1 MFDKQKKTKLLT
13 PIVVSNLSIL
23 LGEIKILDKVN
34 CKIHNES
41 IIAILGPNGA
51 GKSMFLKS
59 INGLIGVESRK
70 IYFNS
75 REINDHIRKDMALV
89 FQKPTLLRR
98 TVLENM
104 QFVLEKKNKIS
115 NLQITNLLQRVG
127 LDIYKYKPARLL
139 SGGEQQRLS
148 LARALLINPSLLL
161 LDEPTANLDPYS
173 LNLIEEIILDENKK
187 GKTIILT
194 THDMGQAKRLA
205 KEILFFNKGKLLEQ
219 TKAINFFKKPKTK
232 EAQSYINGKILLWTL
247 FYQNIFG

>member
-1 MFDKQKKTKLLT
+1 MFDKQKKSKSLT

-23 LGEIKILDKVN
+23 LGEIKILDKIN

-219 TKAINFFKKPKTK
+219 TKVINFFKKPKTK
-232 EAQSYINGKILLWTL
+232 EAQSYINGKILL
-247 FYQNIFG
+247 

>member
-1 MFDKQKKTKLLT
+1 MFDNQKKSKSLT
-13 PIVVSNLSIL
+13 PIVVSNLSLL
-23 LGEIKILDKVN
+23 LGKTKILDKIK

-41 IIAILGPNGA
+41 IVAVLGPNGA
-51 GKSMFLKS
+51 GKSMFLKT
-59 INGLIGVESRK
+59 INGLIGVH
-70 IYFNS
+70 S
-75 REINDHIRKDMALV
+75 REIKFNSIEINDYIRKKIAMV

-98 TVLENM
+98 SVFENM
-104 QFVLEKKNKIS
+104 QFVLERKNKLS
-115 NLQITNLLQRVG
+115 NIEIMKLLQRVS
-127 LDIYKYKPARLL
+127 LDTFKDKPARLL

-219 TKAINFFKKPKTK
+219 TKAINFFKKPNTK
-232 EAQSYINGKILLWTL
+232 EAQSYINGKILL
-247 FYQNIFG
+247 

>member
-1 MFDKQKKTKLLT
+1 
-13 PIVVSNLSIL
+13 
-23 LGEIKILDKVN
+23 
-34 CKIHNES
+34 
-41 IIAILGPNGA
+41 
-51 GKSMFLKS
+51 MFLKT
-59 INGLIGVESRK
+59 INGLIGVKPGK
-70 IYFNS
+70 INFNS
-75 REINDHIRKDMALV
+75 REINDHIRKEIALV

-98 TVLENM
+98 SVFENM
-104 QFVLEKKNKIS
+104 QFVLEKKNPLS
-115 NLQITNLLQRVG
+115 NLEIMKLLQRVG
-127 LDIYKYKPARLL
+127 LGTFKDKPARLL

-219 TKAINFFKKPKTK
+219 TKSINFFKKPKTK
-232 EAQSYINGKILLWTL
+232 EAKSYINGKILL
-247 FYQNIFG
+247 

>member
-1 MFDKQKKTKLLT
+1 MFDKQKKSKSLT

-23 LGEIKILDKVN
+23 LGEIKILDKIN

-70 IYFNS
+70 IFFNS

-232 EAQSYINGKILLWTL
+232 EAQSYINGKILL
-247 FYQNIFG
+247 

>member
-1 MFDKQKKTKLLT
+1 MFEKQKKSKSLT

-23 LGEIKILDKVN
+23 LGEIKILDKIK

-41 IIAILGPNGA
+41 IVAVLGPNGA
-51 GKSMFLKS
+51 GKSMFLKT
-59 INGLIGVESRK
+59 INGLIAVESRK
-70 IYFNS
+70 INFNS
-75 REINDHIRKDMALV
+75 KEINDYIRKEIAMV

-219 TKAINFFKKPKTK
+219 TRAINFFKKPKTK
-232 EAQSYINGKILLWTL
+232 EAQSYINGKILL
-247 FYQNIFG
+247 

>member
-23 LGEIKILDKVN
+23 LGEIKILDKIN

-232 EAQSYINGKILLWTL
+232 EAQSYINGKILL
-247 FYQNIFG
+247 

>member
-1 MFDKQKKTKLLT
+1 MFDIQKKSKSLT
-13 PIVVSNLSIL
+13 PIVISNLSLL
-23 LGEIKILDKVN
+23 LGKTKILDKIN
-34 CKIHNES
+34 CKINNKS
-41 IIAILGPNGA
+41 IFAILGPNGA
-51 GKSMFLKS
+51 GKSMFLKT
-59 INGLIGVESRK
+59 INGLIGVKPGK
-70 IYFNS
+70 INFNS
-75 REINDHIRKDMALV
+75 REINDHIRKEIALV

-98 TVLENM
+98 SVFENM
-104 QFVLEKKNKIS
+104 QFVLEKKNPLS
-115 NLQITNLLQRVG
+115 NLEIMKLLQRVG
-127 LDIYKYKPARLL
+127 LGTFKDKPARLL

-219 TKAINFFKKPKTK
+219 TKAIKFFKKPKTK
-232 EAQSYINGKILLWTL
+232 EAQSYINGKILL
-247 FYQNIFG
+247 

>member
-1 MFDKQKKTKLLT
+1 MFDNQKKSKSLT
-13 PIVVSNLSIL
+13 PIVVSNLSLL
-23 LGEIKILDKVN
+23 LGKTKILDKIK

-41 IIAILGPNGA
+41 IVAVLGPNGA
-51 GKSMFLKS
+51 GKSMFLKT

-70 IYFNS
+70 INFNS
-75 REINDHIRKDMALV
+75 IEINNYIRKEIAMV

-98 TVLENM
+98 SVFENM
-104 QFVLEKKNKIS
+104 QFVLDKKNKLS
-115 NLQITNLLQRVG
+115 NLEIMKLLQRVS
-127 LDIYKYKPARLL
+127 LDTFKDKPARLL

-173 LNLIEEIILDENKK
+173 VNLIEEIILDENKK

-232 EAQSYINGKILLWTL
+232 EAQSYINGKILL
-247 FYQNIFG
+247 

>member
-1 MFDKQKKTKLLT
+1 MFDKQKKSKSLT

-23 LGEIKILDKVN
+23 LGEIKILDKIN

-148 LARALLINPSLLL
+148 LARALLINPSILL
-161 LDEPTANLDPYS
+161 LDEPTVNLDPYS

-232 EAQSYINGKILLWTL
+232 EAQSYINGKILL
-247 FYQNIFG
+247 

>member
-1 MFDKQKKTKLLT
+1 MFDKQKKSKSLT

-23 LGEIKILDKVN
+23 LGEIKILDKIN

-89 FQKPTLLRR
+89 FQKPKLLRR

-232 EAQSYINGKILLWTL
+232 EAQSYINGKILL
-247 FYQNIFG
+247 

>member
-1 MFDKQKKTKLLT
+1 MFDKQKKSKSLT

-23 LGEIKILDKVN
+23 LGEIKILDKIN

-232 EAQSYINGKILLWTL
+232 EAQSYINGKILL
-247 FYQNIFG
+247 

>member
-1 MFDKQKKTKLLT
+1 MFDNQKKSKSLT

-23 LGEIKILDKVN
+23 LGEIKILDKIN

-205 KEILFFNKGKLLEQ
+205 KEILFFNKGELLEQ
-219 TKAINFFKKPKTK
+219 TKAINFFTKPKTK
-232 EAQSYINGKILLWTL
+232 EAQSYINGKILL
-247 FYQNIFG
+247 

>member
-1 MFDKQKKTKLLT
+1 MSEFALQIDNLKKTYKGGTVALKGISL
-13 PIVVSNLSIL
+13 
-23 LGEIKILDKVN
+23 KV
-34 CKIHNES
+34 KKGDFY
-41 IIAILGPNGA
+41 ALLGPNGA

-232 EAQSYINGKILLWTL
+232 EAQSYINGKILL
-247 FYQNIFG
+247 

>member
-1 MFDKQKKTKLLT
+1 MFDKQKKSKSLT

-23 LGEIKILDKVN
+23 LGEIKILDKIN

-104 QFVLEKKNKIS
+104 QFVSEKKNKIS

-219 TKAINFFKKPKTK
+219 TNAINFFKKPKTK
-232 EAQSYINGKILLWTL
+232 EAQSYINGKILL
-247 FYQNIFG
+247 

>member
-1 MFDKQKKTKLLT
+1 MFDNQKKSKSLT

-23 LGEIKILDKVN
+23 LGEIKILDKIN

-41 IIAILGPNGA
+41 IIAILGTNGA

-75 REINDHIRKDMALV
+75 REINDHIRKDMAIV

-232 EAQSYINGKILLWTL
+232 EAQSYINGKILL
-247 FYQNIFG
+247 

>member
-1 MFDKQKKTKLLT
+1 MFDNQKKSKSLT
-13 PIVVSNLSIL
+13 PIVVSDLSL
-23 LGEIKILDKVN
+23 LFGKTKILDKIK

-41 IIAILGPNGA
+41 IIAVLGPNGA
-51 GKSMFLKS
+51 GKSMFLKT

-70 IYFNS
+70 IKFNLM
-75 REINDHIRKDMALV
+75 EINDYIRKEIAIV

-98 TVLENM
+98 SVFENM
-104 QFVLEKKNKIS
+104 QFVLERKNKLS
-115 NLQITNLLQRVG
+115 NFEIMKLLQRVN
-127 LDIYKYKPARLL
+127 LATSKDKPARLL

-232 EAQSYINGKILLWTL
+232 EAQSYINGKILL
-247 FYQNIFG
+247 

>member
-1 MFDKQKKTKLLT
+1 MFDNQKKSKSLT
-13 PIVVSNLSIL
+13 PIVVSNLSLL
-23 LGEIKILDKVN
+23 LGKTKILDKIK

-41 IIAILGPNGA
+41 IVAVLGPNGA
-51 GKSMFLKS
+51 GKSMFLKT
-59 INGLIGVESRK
+59 INGLIGVH
-70 IYFNS
+70 S
-75 REINDHIRKDMALV
+75 REIKFNLIEINDYIRKEIAMV

-98 TVLENM
+98 SVFENM
-104 QFVLEKKNKIS
+104 QFVLERKS
-115 NLQITNLLQRVG
+115 NLSNIEIMKLLQRVS
-127 LDIYKYKPARLL
+127 LDTFKDKPARLL

-161 LDEPTANLDPYS
+161 LDELTANLDPYS

-232 EAQSYINGKILLWTL
+232 EAQRYINGKILL
-247 FYQNIFG
+247 

>member
-1 MFDKQKKTKLLT
+1 MFDKQKKSKSLT

-23 LGEIKILDKVN
+23 LNEIKILDKIN

-232 EAQSYINGKILLWTL
+232 EAQSYINGKILL
-247 FYQNIFG
+247 

>member
-1 MFDKQKKTKLLT
+1 MFDNQKKSKLLT
-13 PIVVSNLSIL
+13 PLVVSNLSLL
-23 LGEIKILDKVN
+23 LGKTKILDKIK

-41 IIAILGPNGA
+41 IVAVLGPNGA
-51 GKSMFLKS
+51 GKSIFLKT
-59 INGLIGVESRK
+59 INGLNGVESRK
-70 IYFNS
+70 INYNS
-75 REINDHIRKDMALV
+75 KAINDHIRKEIAMV

-98 TVLENM
+98 SVFENM
-104 QFVLEKKNKIS
+104 QFVLEKKNKLS
-115 NLQITNLLQRVG
+115 NIQIMKLLQRVS
-127 LDIYKYKPARLL
+127 LDTFKDKPARLL

-232 EAQSYINGKILLWTL
+232 EAQSYINGKILL
-247 FYQNIFG
+247 

>member
-1 MFDKQKKTKLLT
+1 
-13 PIVVSNLSIL
+13 
-23 LGEIKILDKVN
+23 
-34 CKIHNES
+34 
-41 IIAILGPNGA
+41 
-51 GKSMFLKS
+51 MFLKT
-59 INGLIGVESRK
+59 INGLIGVH
-70 IYFNS
+70 S
-75 REINDHIRKDMALV
+75 REIKFNSIEINDYIRKEIAIV

-98 TVLENM
+98 SVFENM
-104 QFVLEKKNKIS
+104 QFVLEKKYKLS
-115 NLQITNLLQRVG
+115 NLEIMKLLRRVS
-127 LDIYKYKPARLL
+127 LDTFKDKPARLL

-232 EAQSYINGKILLWTL
+232 EAQSYINGKILL
-247 FYQNIFG
+247 

>member
-1 MFDKQKKTKLLT
+1 MFENKKKSKSLT
-13 PIVVSNLSIL
+13 PIVISNLSLL
-23 LGEIKILDKVN
+23 LGKTKILNKIK

-41 IIAILGPNGA
+41 IVAVLGPNGA
-51 GKSMFLKS
+51 GKSMFLKT
-59 INGLIGVESRK
+59 INGLIGIESGK
-70 IYFNS
+70 INFNS
-75 REINDHIRKDMALV
+75 REINDHIRKEIALV

-98 TVLENM
+98 SVFENM
-104 QFVLEKKNKIS
+104 QFVLEKQNKLS
-115 NLQITNLLQRVG
+115 NLEIMKFLQRVG
-127 LDIYKYKPARLL
+127 LDTFKNKPARLL

-219 TKAINFFKKPKTK
+219 TNAINFFKKPKTN
-232 EAQSYINGKILLWTL
+232 EAQSYINGKILL
-247 FYQNIFG
+247 

>member
-1 MFDKQKKTKLLT
+1 MFDEQKKSKSLT
-13 PIVVSNLSIL
+13 PIVISNLSLL
-23 LGEIKILDKVN
+23 LGKTKILDKIK

-41 IIAILGPNGA
+41 IVAVLGPNGA
-51 GKSMFLKS
+51 GKSMFLKT
-59 INGLIGVESRK
+59 INGLIGVESREIK
-70 IYFNS
+70 FNS
-75 REINDHIRKDMALV
+75 IEINDYIRKEIAMV

-98 TVLENM
+98 SVFENM
-104 QFVLEKKNKIS
+104 QFVLGRKNKLS
-115 NLQITNLLQRVG
+115 NIEIMKLLQRVS
-127 LDIYKYKPARLL
+127 LDTFKDKPARLL

-219 TKAINFFKKPKTK
+219 TKTINFFKKPKTE
-232 EAQSYINGKILLWTL
+232 EAQSYINGKILL
-247 FYQNIFG
+247 

>member
-1 MFDKQKKTKLLT
+1 MFDKQNKSKSLT

-23 LGEIKILDKVN
+23 LGEIKILDKIN

-75 REINDHIRKDMALV
+75 REINDHIKKDMALV

-219 TKAINFFKKPKTK
+219 TKTINFFKKPKTK
-232 EAQSYINGKILLWTL
+232 EAQSYINGKILL
-247 FYQNIFG
+247 

>member
-1 MFDKQKKTKLLT
+1 MFDKQKKSKSLT

-23 LGEIKILDKVN
+23 LGEIKILDKIN

-59 INGLIGVESRK
+59 INGLIGVETRK

-205 KEILFFNKGKLLEQ
+205 KEILFFNKGRLLEQ

-232 EAQSYINGKILLWTL
+232 EAQSYINGKILL
-247 FYQNIFG
+247 

>member
-1 MFDKQKKTKLLT
+1 MFDKQKKSKSLT

-23 LGEIKILDKVN
+23 LGEIKILDKIN

-232 EAQSYINGKILLWTL
+232 EAQSYIKGEILL
-247 FYQNIFG
+247 